1 MRRCGAFLS
10 FLFLLPCACARSD
23 NAASAMR
30 ANVSET
36 LTIKLAA
43 AKIPLLVQAI
53 QRDAAFDDPGVN
65 VNLSP
70 SMDVRRATSV
80 QTGAYAQA
88 LIDARAKA
96 ATIARQLGVGLGAAT
111 GVTELAR
118 DGMGGGYQ
126 SAAQQSERVV
136 KSVTVQA
143 PGNGLVML
151 AVTYA
156 SALGP
161 ISVYGITPAPQQN
174 AFGQADGVMLTMSTR
189 SASLA
194 AAGTRLRGLD
204 ETARRIARSF
214 DATVSVSNASFNSF

>member
-1 MRRCGAFLS
+1 
-10 FLFLLPCACARSD
+10 
-23 NAASAMR
+23 
-30 ANVSET
+30 VSET
-36 LTIKLAA
+36 LTIKLATA
-43 AKIPLLVQAI
+43 QIPLLVQAI
-53 QRDAAFDDPGVN
+53 QRDAAFDDAGVS
-65 VNLSP
+65 VNLAP

-96 ATIARQLGVGLGAAT
+96 QTIARQLGVGLGAAT

-118 DGMGGGYQ
+118 DGRDGGYQ
-126 SAAQQSERVV
+126 SAAQQTERVL
-136 KSVTVQA
+136 KSITVQA

-151 AVTYA
+151 AVTYG

-161 ISVYGITPAPQQN
+161 ISVYGITPAPQPS

-189 SASLA
+189 GESLA
-194 AAGTRLRGLD
+194 AAGARLRGID

-214 DATVSVSNASFNSF
+214 GASVTVSNASFNSY